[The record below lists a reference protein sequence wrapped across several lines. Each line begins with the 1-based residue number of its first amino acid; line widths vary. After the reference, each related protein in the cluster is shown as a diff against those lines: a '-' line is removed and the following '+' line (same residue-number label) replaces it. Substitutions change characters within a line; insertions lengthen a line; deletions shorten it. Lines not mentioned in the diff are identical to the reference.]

1 MPIPRTELTL
11 RRRIVAEFIR
21 VDSAKVSFRRV
32 EKVKTDAGAYV
43 ENELPPLLPQVVRF
57 IPQKRRF
64 ASTFVNTE
72 AGEIEKWPYIF
83 IGAHN
88 LDVVEEDRFSFDGKE
103 YQVMA
108 IEPDREE
115 RTLIACDYFGA
126 HRPLT

>member
-1 MPIPRTELTL
+1 M
-11 RRRIVAEFIR
+11 RRRVVAEFIR
-21 VDSAKVSFRRV
+21 VDDAKVSFKRIL
-32 EKVKTDAGAYV
+32 KVKTDAGGYV
-43 ENELPPLLPQVVRF
+43 EQEQPPLPPQRVRL

-64 ASTFVNTE
+64 ASSFVNTE

-88 LDVVEEDRFSFDGKE
+88 LDVVEEDRFTYNGDE

-115 RTLIACDYFGA
+115 RTLIACDYFGER
-126 HRPLT
+126 RPLS